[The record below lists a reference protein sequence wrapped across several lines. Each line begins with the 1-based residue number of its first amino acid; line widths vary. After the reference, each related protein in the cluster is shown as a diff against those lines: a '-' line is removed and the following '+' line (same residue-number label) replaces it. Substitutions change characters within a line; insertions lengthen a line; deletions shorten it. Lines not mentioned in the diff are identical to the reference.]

1 MAPSR
6 AAVAATAAEAAA
18 ATFLLLRNNCCV
30 LPLSAATLVD
40 TEMQK
45 CRNVFACL
53 LQYMPRVLAPA
64 PAASCSCLT
73 WVGGWVMSV
82 GGARAAREAVG
93 WEDSVAVGR
102 VAGEAVGWAGY
113 VAVGR
118 AVGCTCLRIKA
129 KRR

>member
-1 MAPSR
+1 
-6 AAVAATAAEAAA
+6 
-18 ATFLLLRNNCCV
+18 
-30 LPLSAATLVD
+30 
-40 TEMQK
+40 
-45 CRNVFACL
+45 
-53 LQYMPRVLAPA
+53 
-64 PAASCSCLT
+64 
-73 WVGGWVMSV
+73 MSV